1 MAKLETH
8 FLVPIL
14 EDISY
19 GGALNPFNRWEIL
32 QRDLFRLFSVWT
44 LSPGLYLGEYLD
56 PDTGR
61 PIRDQS
67 KQYIIALEEERIPEL
82 REYLRKRVA
91 VIFRQKVI
99 YFFNGREVEFVESA
113 ERTL

>member
-1 MAKLETH
+1 MSKIETR
-8 FLVPIL
+8 FLVPL
-14 EDISY
+14 HEDISY
-19 GGALNPFNRWEIL
+19 GGALNPHNRWQNLE
-32 QRDLFRLFSVWT
+32 RDLFRLFSGWT
-44 LSPGLYLGEYLD
+44 LSSGLYLGEYPD

-61 PIRDQS
+61 PIRDKS

-82 REYLRKRVA
+82 REYLKKVA
-91 VIFRQKVI
+91 VIFGQKVI